1 MTAITPERYLG
12 LDTTSLT
19 AHTIGEGSGAYELYA
34 TEGAWEA
41 LHDLQADAVKHGFW
55 VQPCSAF
62 RSFARQGAIVEGKF
76 TGARP
81 ILDRNEQP
89 LQTLP
94 SDPIARLRAILLFSA
109 LPGCS
114 RHHFGSDFDIYDPHL
129 LPAGQKL
136 KLTAK
141 EYAQGSYFYE
151 LGLYLQESL
160 SRFGFA
166 RPYMSA
172 PATTGTNTATAANNN
187 NNTTTPQSAAG
198 AEQEQWGIGREPW
211 HISHLASARDCLRA
225 YDAERALTEIE
236 RSKWSF
242 APFVRQV
249 WSADL
254 VQALLRPDCA

>member
-12 LDTTSLT
+12 LDTTGLV
-19 AHTIGEGSGAYELYA
+19 AHTIGEGSGAYTLYA
-34 TEGAWEA
+34 AEGAWA
-41 LHDLQADAVKHGFW
+41 AVHDLQADAAIHGFC

-89 LQTLP
+89 LQP
-94 SDPIARLRAILLFSA
+94 IPADPVTRLRAILLFSA

-136 KLTAK
+136 QLTAQ

-160 SRFGFA
+160 PRFGLA
-166 RPYMSA
+166 RPYMGSPA
-172 PATTGTNTATAANNN
+172 QVATTT
-187 NNTTTPQSAAG
+187 NTTTTTQSADAAG
-198 AEQEQWGIGREPW
+198 QEQWGIGREPW
-211 HISHLASARDCLRA
+211 HISHLESARDCLRA
-225 YDAERALTEIE
+225 YDADRALVHIE
-236 RSKWSF
+236 RSAWSF
-242 APFVRQV
+242 APYVRQL

-254 VQALLRPDCA
+254 VQALLRPACV

>member
-1 MTAITPERYLG
+1 MTAISPERYLG
-12 LDTTSLT
+12 LDTTGLT
-19 AHTIGEGSGAYELYA
+19 AHTCSEGSGAYELYA
-34 TEGAWEA
+34 TEGAWAA
-41 LHDLQADAVKHGFW
+41 LHDLQADAAKHGFC

-89 LQTLP
+89 LQPIP
-94 SDPIARLRAILLFSA
+94 SDPVARLRAILLFSA

-136 KLTAK
+136 QLTAQ

-151 LGLYLQESL
+151 LGVYLQESL
-160 SRFGFA
+160 SRFGFV

-172 PATTGTNTATAANNN
+172 PATSVTNTDSTNNSN
-187 NNTTTPQSAAG
+187 STSTPQSASG

-211 HISHLASARDCLRA
+211 HISHLVSARDCLRA
-225 YDAERALTEIE
+225 YDAERALSEIE

-249 WSADL
+249 WSVDL